1 MLLLSL
7 ATACASDEK
16 AEDEPSRVERGPEIP
31 VVIGESAPVVM
42 GVSAPIT
49 GPDART
55 GVEDRDTVI
64 AAVASWKED
73 NGATI
78 KGHEIEVLVED
89 DGCTEADITAEA
101 ARRLAAQPT
110 VVGVVGPNCSAGT
123 PAALSIYADAGITS
137 ISGSATETDLTAN
150 QPPGGFF
157 FRTAYRNDLV
167 GSLIGLFVSF
177 DLQARSAYLIDDGE
191 SYGQDL
197 GGRAQA
203 VMERNGVSVVRVRIE
218 RGTVDFR
225 EVVQQV
231 VRDDPDVVGF
241 MGFNPEAALL
251 YRQLRDAGFDGVF
264 GGGDAAATPE
274 FIEGAGNV
282 SEGVLF
288 AGCQLPLPDGFVADL
303 EAIHDHRPGTSAFTA
318 QQADA
323 TTILLN
329 AIADVAQQ
337 RPDGSLVIE
346 PSELRDSV
354 RTLGLRDG
362 LSGSF
367 TFDAN
372 GDRIPFDGAP
382 LPAVVD
388 EALATQHLDA
398 LVDLGLVTC
407 QVQGGELVNLTG
419 PGAQPMTAVG
429 P

>member
-1 MLLLSL
+1 VFLLSVV
-7 ATACASDEK
+7 AACADDGEK
-16 AEDEPSRVERGPEIP
+16 TGEERSRVERGPDIP
-31 VVIGESAPVVM
+31 IVIDEGAPVGL

-49 GPDART
+49 GPDAASGT
-55 GVEDRDTVI
+55 EDRDAVI
-64 AAVASWKED
+64 AAVKRWKD
-73 NGATI
+73 DHGSKVN
-78 KGHEIEVLVED
+78 GHEIEVSVED
-89 DGCTEADITAEA
+89 DGCTEADVTAEA
-101 ARRLAAQPT
+101 ARRLTQLPT
-110 VVGVVGPNCSAGT
+110 VVAVVGPNCSAGA
-123 PAALSIYADAGITS
+123 PAALPIYADAGMTS
-137 ISGSATETDLTAN
+137 VSGSTTQSDLTTN

-167 GSLIGLFVSF
+167 GSLIGLFASF

-197 GGRAQA
+197 AGRAQA
-203 VMERNGVSVVRVRIE
+203 IMERNGVDVVRVGIE

-225 EVVQQV
+225 EVVQQI

-251 YRQLRDAGFDGVF
+251 YRQLRDGGFDGVF

-274 FIEGAGNV
+274 FIEAAGSA

-288 AGCQLPLPDGFVADL
+288 AGCQLPLPDGFVTDF
-303 EAIHDHRPGTSAFTA
+303 EAVHGRRPGASPATA

-329 AIADVAQQ
+329 AIADVAEE

-354 RTLGLRDG
+354 RSHGLRDG

-367 TFDAN
+367 TFDEN
-372 GDRIPFDGAP
+372 GDRVPADGSP
-382 LPAVVD
+382 LPAVV
-388 EALATQHLDA
+388 EAALGTQDLSA
-398 LVDLGLVTC
+398 LVDLGLVAC
-407 QVQGGELVNLTG
+407 QVQDGRLVNLTG
-419 PGAQPMTAVG
+419 PGAEPIRTS
-429 P
+429 